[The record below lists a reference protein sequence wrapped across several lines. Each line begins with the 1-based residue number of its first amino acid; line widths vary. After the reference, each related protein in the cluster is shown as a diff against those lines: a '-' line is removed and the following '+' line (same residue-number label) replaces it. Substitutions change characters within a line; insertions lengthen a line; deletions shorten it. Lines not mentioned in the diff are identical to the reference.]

1 MVFKTNSEGCWVDG
15 IPIASFLA
23 SHQLDTQGR
32 KNVQKIPIKS
42 TAAGM
47 KLAKPAVNDR
57 GVVLFG
63 TGAELTDDVI
73 ARLSKAGVKRVTVE
87 GHPVNTGGQEKDL
100 SQEIAE
106 LHDRFRSVEKDPLMR
121 KIRGFFVERLKERAK
136 EA

>member
-1 MVFKTNSEGCWVDG
+1 MVFKINGEGCWVDG
-15 IPIASFLA
+15 ALVTSVLL
-23 SHQLDTQGR
+23 SHQLDTGGR
-32 KNVQKIPIKS
+32 KDVQKIPIKLV
-42 TAAGM
+42 AAGM

-63 TGAELTDDVI
+63 TGAELTDDII

-100 SQEIAE
+100 GQEIAE
-106 LHDRFRSVEKDPLMR
+106 LHGRFRSVENDPLMR

>member
-1 MVFKTNSEGCWVDG
+1 M
-15 IPIASFLA
+15 
-23 SHQLDTQGR
+23 
-32 KNVQKIPIKS
+32 QKIPIKRA
-42 TAAGM
+42 AAGM
-47 KLAKPAVNDR
+47 KLAKPTVNDR

-63 TGAELTDDVI
+63 TGAELTEDII

-100 SQEIAE
+100 AQEIAE

-121 KIRGFFVERLKERAK
+121 KIRGLFVEHLKEREK